1 MNYPWKGNVRE
12 LEHIVERVVLL
23 SDKETITPEDLPDEI
38 LQNASNLGCLP
49 DIGDGTFDLEKL
61 LEQIEK
67 DYLAKALEKSHGV
80 KTEAAKILN
89 LSFRSFRHR
98 LHKYGFK

>member
-1 MNYPWKGNVRE
+1 
-12 LEHIVERVVLL
+12 VERVVLL
-23 SDKETITPEDLPDEI
+23 SDKEVIMPEDLPDEI

-61 LEQIEK
+61 LEKIEK
-67 DYLAKALEKSHGV
+67 DYLVKALAKSRGV

-98 LHKYGFK
+98 LHKYGVK